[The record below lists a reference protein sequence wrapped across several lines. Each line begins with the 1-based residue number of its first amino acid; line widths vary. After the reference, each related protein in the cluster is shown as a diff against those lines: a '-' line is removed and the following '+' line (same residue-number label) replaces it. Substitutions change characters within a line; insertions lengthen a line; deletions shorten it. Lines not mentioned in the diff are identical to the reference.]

1 MPSHD
6 KGLFEEV
13 EEEEP
18 YTPSGYDGE
27 RSYTPEVA
35 IPIWEDAASYGGET
49 YRLRIQRMNMDGT
62 RSDLG
67 HIAGDSSEAA
77 LVNQWA
83 EAGTYLIMPVDEH
96 GRSLRDQP
104 YRRTIAHD
112 HLLLKRKRA
121 EMGASGNGA
130 QTQGIDPY
138 ILMMQQTIADLRAQ
152 HAEEKREAAE
162 ERAEERRAVA
172 EVRAEEKQRAQAVEQ
187 RALALTIEQNATSA
201 EMTQSL
207 LQTQQDNFAQ
217 SMALQEQRTQQF
229 MLSMQS
235 ISAANIEAGRRQRE
249 QEREAHQQAIERDR
263 DRARRDEEDRQ
274 RNHER
279 VMERE
284 AGRRESEIA
293 GIRANQEYQQR
304 MWEEQSKRA
313 EENARRDRDRDQQ
326 YMDRQLEAAK
336 EQKNPLEVVGNL
348 IKPFGYTVAD
358 LLPLITGSGQ
368 KTMIETLANTAAEVV
383 KAAVAGGGLQG
394 LVAQAQGQLGPE
406 EGEEEEQY
414 IPVQVA
420 SGQIAMVPRSALTEI
435 PPEAAEQAMQPQQPQ
450 QPQQAHPPSNYIDGS
465 TVFGKPGT
473 PPFVAPTEPVII
485 ETSAVPAVVK
495 PTVPIKIAKPA
506 RKAIRML
513 IGELSGCAQD
523 EWITKIVAMVTDT
536 PESLEYLKIVTVRGA
551 LSEAGASDEMAA
563 AIITNLDNPE
573 FKPFTEGIPRG

>member
-6 KGLFEEV
+6 KDLFEEV
-13 EEEEP
+13 EEEEA
-18 YTPSGYDGE
+18 YTPSSYDGE

-67 HIAGDSSEAA
+67 HIAGDSSEAV

-121 EMGASGNGA
+121 EMGTGGAASGV
-130 QTQGIDPY
+130 TGIDPY
-138 ILMMQQTIADLRAQ
+138 IVMMQQAMARMEERMDRKEQEADAKVERM
-152 HAEEKREAAE
+152 EREREAWAE
-162 ERAEERRAVA
+162 RKAEREGEL
-172 EVRAEEKQRAQAVEQ
+172 EQ

-207 LQTQQDNFAQ
+207 LQQQQDNFAQ
-217 SMALQEQRTQQF
+217 GMTLQEQRTQQF
-229 MLSMQS
+229 MLSMQAMNTAS
-235 ISAANIEAGRRQRE
+235 VDSSRRQRE
-249 QEREAHQQAIERDR
+249 QDKEAYQQSVEREREQR
-263 DRARRDEEDRQ
+263 RRDEEDRQ

-284 AGRRESEIA
+284 AGRREREIA
-293 GIRANQEYQQR
+293 EIRANQEYQQR
-304 MWEEQSKRA
+304 MWEEHAKRA

-406 EGEEEEQY
+406 EEEEEEQY

-435 PPEAAEQAMQPQQPQ
+435 PPEAAEQAMHPQQAQ
-450 QPQQAHPPSNYIDGS
+450 QPQQAPPPSNYIDGS
-465 TVFGKPGT
+465 SVFGKPGT
-473 PPFVAPTEPVII
+473 PPFIAPEPMII
-485 ETSAVPAVVK
+485 ETEAIPASAVK
-495 PTVPIKIAKPA
+495 PNVPIKIAKPA

-513 IGELSGCAQD
+513 VGEFSGCAQD
-523 EWITKIVAMVTDT
+523 EWVPKIIAMVTET
-536 PESLEYLKIVTVRGA
+536 PESLEYLKIVTIRGA
-551 LSEAGASDEMAA
+551 LAEAGASAEMTDT
-563 AIITNLDNPE
+563 IISNLDKPD